1 MMLMKGVI
9 FLAEPMEGP
18 RCLIFLRRRKEIMPK
33 KNEKITKY
41 VIKIGIYNTTIF
53 VPNSHFFRK
62 NLFFSKFL
70 CIFASVRG

>member
-1 MMLMKGVI
+1 
-9 FLAEPMEGP
+9 
-18 RCLIFLRRRKEIMPK
+18 MPK